1 MRIHTD
7 EAWEI
12 ASRFSH
18 ILSSDTRTLAA
29 MIDDLVDDKLDRAA
43 RVSYAVCAET
53 RHVKLGDKVYEK
65 IASLK
70 RQET

>member
-29 MIDDLVDDKLDRAA
+29 MIDNLVDDKLDRAA
-43 RVSYAVCAET
+43 RASLLLCADEN
-53 RHVKLGDKVYEK
+53 KLALGERVYDKV
-65 IASLK
+65 ASLK
-70 RQET
+70 RQEK